1 MFVMLTNM
9 MSTGDSGT
17 TFSVS
22 VRWYRGGYFK
32 NSFLTVYDTAE
43 SWY

>member
-1 MFVMLTNM
+1 MLVTLTNM

-17 TFSVS
+17 TFIVS
-22 VRWYRGGYFK
+22 VGWYGGGYFK
-32 NSFLTVYDTAE
+32 NLFLTVYDTAE